1 MAKNGRAQNGAAFMT
16 LRTGGPVIP
25 VNISGEMKLFHKVT
39 IYYGKPLD
47 FKQYKGT
54 KDKET
59 LDKVTKEIMDNIIEL
74 SK

>member
-1 MAKNGRAQNGAAFMT
+1 MT
-16 LRTGGPVIP
+16 LRTGVPVIP

-47 FKQYKGT
+47 FSEYKT
-54 KDKET
+54 NKPEKRS
-59 LDKVTKEIMDNIIEL
+59 LRK